1 MPARMKLKK
10 KLIHDEFKKLRNDV
24 TLSIRKSKNEYFKLF
39 FDKNRN
45 NTTLIWKG
53 IWQLITLKSKSKAH
67 PNIVKV
73 KGKDITNPIEIANA
87 FNNFFINIGPN
98 LSKTI
103 LDSSKPFKNF
113 LKNSSLNSFL
123 LKATSEFMYFIHKLI
138 SQLNKGKALGPLSI
152 PVTILKDNVNI
163 LSTPLSFII
172 NRSFEQG
179 VFPESLKTAQVTP
192 VHKKE
197 DTLTISNYRPISL
210 LSVFNKIL
218 EKSMCNRIYSFLC
231 KHKLINSTQF
241 SFWSKHST
249 EHALISLIDTIKKNL
264 NDSEIVCGVYIDL
277 QKPLTL

>member
-1 MPARMKLKK
+1 MKLKK

-24 TLSIRKSKNEYFKLF
+24 TFNEYFKLF
-39 FDKNRN
+39 FDKIRN

-123 LKATSEFMYFIHKLI
+123 LKATSEDEVHKLI

-197 DTLTISNYRPISL
+197 DTLTINNYRPISL
-210 LSVFNKIL
+210 LSVFSKIL
-218 EKSMCNRIYSFLC
+218 EKSMYNRIYSFLC
-231 KHKLINSTQF
+231 KHKLIKTRQF
-241 SFWSKHST
+241 GFRSNHST
-249 EHALISLIDTIKKNL
+249 EHAFISLIKTIKKYL
-264 NDSEIVCGVYIDL
+264 DDGKIVCGVFIDL
-277 QKPLTL
+277 QKAFDTVNHEILL